1 MAGNITHSRKPDNL
15 MVVADVKALNAA
27 AVDEIKN
34 AAEAAIREHGKFT
47 IALSGGNTPRAVY
60 SLLAENKDSFPWT
73 KTFFFFGDE
82 RSVPPDHPDSNYR
95 MVNEVLFS
103 RVPLPAANIFRVA
116 AELGAAKAAEQYEAV
131 IREFFRLQPGKLPPG
146 KLQPGELQ
154 PGQFPRFD
162 LVLLGMGDEG
172 HTASL
177 FPGSPAM
184 SEMSRLVVSNWVEK
198 LKTDRITF
206 TFPVINN
213 AGEVMFLV
221 AGAGKAEIVKEVF
234 TTEGEKYP
242 VQHVH
247 PQHGRLLWIVDQAA
261 ASLL

>member
-1 MAGNITHSRKPDNL
+1 MAENITRVRKPDYL
-15 MVVADVKALNAA
+15 MVVADVNALNRA
-27 AVDEIKN
+27 AVDEIKT
-34 AAEAAIREHGKFT
+34 AAEAAIREHGRFT

-60 SLLAENKDSFPWT
+60 SLLAENKDNFPWA
-73 KTFFFFGDE
+73 KTSFFFGDE

-95 MVNEVLFS
+95 MVHEVLFS
-103 RVPLPAANIFRVA
+103 RVPVPAANIFRVS

-131 IREFFRLQPGKLPPG
+131 VREFF
-146 KLQPGELQ
+146 KLQPAKLQ

-162 LVLLGMGDEG
+162 LILLGMGDEG

-184 SEMSRLVVSNWVEK
+184 AETSRLVVSNWVEK
-198 LKTDRITF
+198 LNTDRITF
-206 TFPVINN
+206 TFPLVNS
-213 AGEVMFLV
+213 AGEVLFLV

-234 TTEGEKYP
+234 VTEGENYP
-242 VQHVH
+242 VQRVH
-247 PQHGRLLWIVDQAA
+247 PLHGRLLWIVDQAA

>member
-1 MAGNITHSRKPDNL
+1 MAENMTRVRKPDYL
-15 MVVADVKALNAA
+15 KVVADVNALNRAV
-27 AVDEIKN
+27 VDEIKT
-34 AAEAAIREHGKFT
+34 AAEAAIRDHGRFT

-60 SLLAENKDSFPWT
+60 SLLAENKDDFPWT

-95 MVNEVLFS
+95 MAQEALFS
-103 RVPLPAANIFRVA
+103 RAPVPEANIFRVS
-116 AELGAAKAAEQYEAV
+116 AELGAEKAAEQYETV
-131 IREFFRLQPGKLPPG
+131 LREFFKLQPG
-146 KLQPGELQ
+146 KLQPGQL
-154 PGQFPRFD
+154 PRFD
-162 LVLLGMGDEG
+162 LILLGMGDEG

-184 SEMSRLVVSNWVEK
+184 TETSRMVVSNWVDK
-198 LKTDRITF
+198 LKTDRITL

-213 AGEVMFLV
+213 VGEAVFLV
-221 AGAGKAEIVKEVF
+221 AGASKAEIVKEVF
-234 TTEGEKYP
+234 LTQGEQYP

-247 PQHGRLLWIVDQAA
+247 PRDGRLLWIMDQAA

>member
-1 MAGNITHSRKPDNL
+1 MAENITRLRKPDYL
-15 MVVADVKALNAA
+15 MVVADVNALNRA
-27 AVDEIKN
+27 AVDEIKT
-34 AAEAAIREHGKFT
+34 AAEAAIRAHGSFT

-60 SLLAENKDSFPWT
+60 SLLAENKDSFPWA

-95 MVNEVLFS
+95 MVYEVLFS
-103 RVPLPAANIFRVA
+103 RAPVPAANIFRVS
-116 AELGAAKAAEQYEAV
+116 AELGAAKAAQQYEGV
-131 IREFFRLQPGKLPPG
+131 IREFFKLQPGK
-146 KLQPGELQ
+146 LQ

-162 LVLLGMGDEG
+162 LILLGMGDEG

-184 SEMSRLVVSNWVEK
+184 AETSRLVVSNWIDK

-213 AGEVMFLV
+213 AGEAMFLV
-221 AGAGKAEIVKEVF
+221 AGASKAEIVKEVF
-234 TTEGEKYP
+234 ITEGEKYP

-247 PQHGRLLWIVDQAA
+247 PHQGRLLWIVDQAA